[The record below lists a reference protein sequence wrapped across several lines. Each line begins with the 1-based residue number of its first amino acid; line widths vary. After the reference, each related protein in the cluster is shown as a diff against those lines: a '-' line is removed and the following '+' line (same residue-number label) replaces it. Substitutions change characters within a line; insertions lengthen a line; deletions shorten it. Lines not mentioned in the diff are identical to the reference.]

1 MEHATGFPLKIGI
14 QLPIGEKTMEGPTPR
29 WTDIRDL
36 ACRAEAAGY
45 DSLWFPD
52 HLIFRHEGQEERGI
66 WECWT
71 LLSALAAVTERV
83 EIGALV
89 LCMGFRNPALL
100 AKMAD
105 TADEISNGRI
115 ILGLGAGWHEPE
127 YRAFGFPFDHRF
139 KRFEEGLKIIHG
151 LLRDGRADVA
161 GTYSQANDA
170 VLRPRGPRQSGPPIM
185 IGTTGERMLRLTARY
200 ADAWNVFPSRT
211 GNTIERLLPILR
223 RVDAACEAVGRDP
236 ATLERTCAVF
246 IGLPGQPDPG
256 DSPQP
261 LITGSAEELAESL
274 RAFVEVGISHIQ
286 FVLNPMTP
294 DSIDAFAP
302 VLELLRRG

>member
-1 MEHATGFPLKIGI
+1 
-14 QLPIGEKTMEGPTPR
+14 
-29 WTDIRDL
+29 
-36 ACRAEAAGY
+36 
-45 DSLWFPD
+45 
-52 HLIFRHEGQEERGI
+52 
-66 WECWT
+66 
-71 LLSALAAVTERV
+71 VTERV

-105 TADEISNGRI
+105 TADEISNGRV

-139 KRFEEGLKIIHG
+139 QRFEEGLKIIHG
-151 LLRDGRADVA
+151 LLRDDRADVD
-161 GTYSQANDA
+161 GKYFQANDC
-170 VLRPRGPRQSGPPIM
+170 VLRPRGPSQSGPPIM

-211 GNTIERLLPILR
+211 GNTIEGLLPILR
-223 RVDAACEAVGRDP
+223 RVDAACEEVGRDP

-246 IGLPGQPDPG
+246 VGLPDEPDPG

-261 LITGSAEELAESL
+261 LITGSTEELAESL
-274 RAFVEVGISHIQ
+274 RAFVDVGISHIQ
-286 FVLNPMTP
+286 LVFHPMRP

-302 VLELLRRG
+302 VVELLRRD